1 MHSLCI
7 PFEFRSVSEYSD
19 YSDCFSDRMSLSN
32 CLKMFFPVRWPF
44 FPQRTQIQLVGFLE
58 AAKRDCHWLGVS
70 QSWPQ
75 GEGNEGNSIWD
86 ADLKEHKAGK
96 GWKRCMVFRNKIF
109 SRMVQHGP
117 GASWTMAGA
126 ARTNKSFFSR
136 DNETFHRLCA
146 HRTWLRQLW
155 SW

>member
-1 MHSLCI
+1 MHTLWIQVSLRVLWL
-7 PFEFRSVSEYSD
+7 FRLLLRSD
-19 YSDCFSDRMSLSN
+19 VTIKLFVWRCFSQFDGH
-32 CLKMFFPVRWPF
+32 F
-44 FPQRTQIQLVGFLE
+44 FPQRTQIQLVGYLE
-58 AAKRDCHWLGVS
+58 AAKGIGHWLGVS

-96 GWKRCMVFRNKIF
+96 GWKRCIVFRNKIF
-109 SRMVQHGP
+109 SPRVQHGP
-117 GASWTMAGA
+117 GASWTVAGA

-136 DNETFHRLCA
+136 DSETFHRLCA